1 MSLLK
6 LKKRKKE
13 NPSLHPLPF
22 LIFSCLKNCGLPRKI
37 KSSKTFMLIC
47 PGNVFAPHPKFNY
60 LSHLNSL

>member
-6 LKKRKKE
+6 LKKNNNKT
-13 NPSLHPLPF
+13 LHFHPLPF
-22 LIFSCLKNCGLPRKI
+22 LIFSCLKNCRLPRKI

-47 PGNVFAPHPKFNY
+47 PGNVSAPHPNFNY